1 MALYGLALS
10 IEVELGHC
18 PTVDVGADL
27 FELLQVTFRLTATQ
41 STDMDAMDMD
51 TDPERGPRS
60 PRSAAATTPR
70 TQPTEAYTPAP
81 SSARSVASPFDGAAR
96 SSASASALASTS
108 RSGSAGG
115 PQPEI
120 QPNARTRKRGLGIVT
135 PNACSECRKKRAKCD
150 GKSPC
155 GRCNTLG
162 VECVYEVRVRQSK
175 EHLREE
181 IELLNRQKRNRDE
194 VLAALARSDRP
205 DLREEVLARLR
216 GGQSVDAISEWLA
229 AAQPPT
235 TFYRPSIAD
244 TRSSS
249 GSGASYPTGG
259 HAGGGA
265 SEPSHHSVRGS
276 VSSSTSR
283 GQPPALGAV
292 GVPAAT
298 PWGPHG
304 FSYSPDAS
312 GNMGLSGQTGGPHG
326 TDAWVHDERS
336 QGQRFQGLDQVL
348 SPEIPEMKVP
358 ASAWTNVTDDSRL
371 VQHLLALYF
380 CWEYPTFASLSKE
393 HFLKDFQD
401 GRTRYCSSVLV
412 NALLALG
419 CRFSSHPATRASPDD
434 PSTSGDHFFR
444 ECVRQLREDQD
455 HFKMTTIQALGI
467 MAIRE
472 ASCGRDSESWYY
484 AGQSMRLTLEMGL
497 HLTTGSGDEDDE
509 TAVRSATFWGA
520 YSLDLCV

>member
-1 MALYGLALS
+1 
-10 IEVELGHC
+10 
-18 PTVDVGADL
+18 
-27 FELLQVTFRLTATQ
+27 
-41 STDMDAMDMD
+41 MD
-51 TDPERGPRS
+51 TDAERGPRS

-70 TQPTEAYTPAP
+70 TQPAEAYTPAP
-81 SSARSVASPFDGAAR
+81 SSARSTVASPFEGALG
-96 SSASASALASTS
+96 SSASASALASTP
-108 RSGSAGG
+108 GSASVAGDLAATHREA
-115 PQPEI
+115 P
-120 QPNARTRKRGLGIVT
+120 PNTKSRRRGLGIVT

-155 GRCNTLG
+155 GRCNSLG

-205 DLREEVLARLR
+205 DLREDVLARLR
-216 GGQSVDAISEWLA
+216 CGQSVDAISEWLA
-229 AAQPPT
+229 AA
-235 TFYRPSIAD
+235 RPRTALHRASASAATD
-244 TRSSS
+244 AHSSS
-249 GSGASYPTGG
+249 GSGVSHPPGG
-259 HAGGGA
+259 YTGGA
-265 SEPSHHSVRGS
+265 SEPSYDSFQGS
-276 VSSSTSR
+276 ASSGTSR
-283 GQPPALGAV
+283 GQPPPPGAA
-292 GVPAAT
+292 GVPNPN

-304 FSYSPDAS
+304 FSYRPDTS
-312 GNMGLSGQTGGPHG
+312 HSGQTGGPQG
-326 TDAWVHDERS
+326 IDAWVRDELRG

-358 ASAWTNVTDDSRL
+358 ASAWTTITDDSRL

-419 CRFSSHPATRASPDD
+419 CRFSSHPATRASPED
-434 PSTSGDHFFR
+434 PSTSGDHFFM
-444 ECVRQLREDQD
+444 ECVRQLREEHD
-455 HFKMTTIQALGI
+455 HVKMTTIQALGI

-484 AGQSMRLTLEMGL
+484 AGQSMRLALEMGL
-497 HLTTGSGDEDDE
+497 HLTDGSGDEDDE

-520 YSLDLCV
+520 YSLDLCVYA